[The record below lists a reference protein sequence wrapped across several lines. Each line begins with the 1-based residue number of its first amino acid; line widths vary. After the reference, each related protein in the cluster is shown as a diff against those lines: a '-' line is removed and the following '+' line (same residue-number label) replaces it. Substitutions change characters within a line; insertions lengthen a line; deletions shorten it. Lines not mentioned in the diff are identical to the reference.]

1 MDVWPEESVRSKGKN
16 ALRGV
21 DMSGCSRSIVLAV
34 LVLAAATQTAG
45 AMAPVEILQA
55 VEDTLNA
62 PADREVHLSMTLID
76 AEGGTKTR
84 ELSILQKD
92 KDKRLIRFL
101 SPADV
106 RGVGFLALEDDL
118 MYIYM
123 PAFAKVRRIASH
135 VKNEN
140 FMGTDFTYDDMA
152 QTDYVKNYT
161 PALKEETDS
170 HFVLELVPD
179 EKSEIDYS
187 RLVMWVDKTTML
199 PDKVEFYDRPGL
211 LLKTMTQ
218 TDVRR
223 IDGYLTPHHIEMEDI
238 QEKHKTIMDLKDVVH
253 DQSIPDKQ
261 FTQRHL
267 KRF

>member
-1 MDVWPEESVRSKGKN
+1 
-16 ALRGV
+16 
-21 DMSGCSRSIVLAV
+21 MSGSWRSIVLAA
-34 LVLAAATQTAG
+34 LVLAATINADAAVNPT
-45 AMAPVEILQA
+45 EILQA

-62 PADREVHLSMTLID
+62 PADREAHLSMTLID

-84 ELSILQKD
+84 ELTILQKG

-161 PALKEETDS
+161 AKLQEETDS
-170 HFVLELVPD
+170 HYVLELVPN
-179 EKSEIDYS
+179 EESEIDYS
-187 RLVMWVDKTTML
+187 KLVMWVDKTSML
-199 PDKVEFYDRPGL
+199 PDRIEFYDRAGE
-211 LLKTMTQ
+211 LLKVMTQ
-218 TDVRR
+218 NDVRR
-223 IDGYLTPHHIEMEDI
+223 IDGYLTPHHIEMEDV
-238 QEKHKTIMDLKDVVH
+238 QEKHKTIMDLEDVVH
-253 DQSIPDKQ
+253 DQDIPDEQ